1 MNVTDNSQ
9 ASRNSQA
16 SQNPQA
22 SRLRIGTTIAF
33 AICAAAILSLGFDR
47 SSAAAPLAVAVADFD
62 YVDTSG
68 EAVDQSAEHRAR
80 VASFAELL
88 RGSIAAQG
96 DYRVMPIDCPDHPC
110 TATSMTP
117 DAFVA
122 AARRA
127 GARLVVYGG
136 IRKMSTL
143 VQWGEVQLLDLENE
157 KLLLRR
163 TVTFRGDNDMAYRRA
178 ADFVGDTLKDA
189 MPKP

>member
-1 MNVTDNSQ
+1 MSVTGNSQ
-9 ASRNSQA
+9 EARNL
-16 SQNPQA
+16 QA
-22 SRLRIGTTIAF
+22 SRLRIGATIAF
-33 AICAAAILSLGFDR
+33 AICAATGFSSGFESSL
-47 SSAAAPLAVAVADFD
+47 AAPPLAVAVADFD

-68 EAVDQSAEHRAR
+68 EAVDQSAEHRTR
-80 VASFAELL
+80 VASFAALL
-88 RGSIAAQG
+88 RDNIGARG

>member
-1 MNVTDNSQ
+1 MSLGMNSQ
-9 ASRNSQA
+9 ASR
-16 SQNPQA
+16 
-22 SRLRIGTTIAF
+22 IG
-33 AICAAAILSLGFDR
+33 AAIALAMCVTLGVHRSL
-47 SSAAAPLAVAVADFD
+47 AAAPLPVAVADFD

-68 EAVDQSAEHRAR
+68 EAVDQSAEHRTR
-80 VASFAELL
+80 VASFAALL
-88 RGSIAAQG
+88 RDNLGAQG

-178 ADFVGDTLKDA
+178 ADFVGDTLKDV

>member
-1 MNVTDNSQ
+1 MSLSVNSQ
-9 ASRNSQA
+9 ASRF
-16 SQNPQA
+16 
-22 SRLRIGTTIAF
+22 RIG
-33 AICAAAILSLGFDR
+33 AAIALAMCTAAIFGVHRSL
-47 SSAAAPLAVAVADFD
+47 AAAPFPVAVADFD

-80 VASFAELL
+80 VASFAALL
-88 RGSIAAQG
+88 RDNIAAQG
-96 DYRVMPIDCPDHPC
+96 DYRVMLIDCPDHPC

-143 VQWGEVQLLDLENE
+143 VQWGEVQLLDLESE
-157 KLLLRR
+157 KLLMRR

-178 ADFVGDTLKDA
+178 ADFVGDTLRDV

>member
-1 MNVTDNSQ
+1 MNVTD
-9 ASRNSQA
+9 NSQA

>member
-1 MNVTDNSQ
+1 MSVT
-9 ASRNSQA
+9 A
-16 SQNPQA
+16 NPQA
-22 SRLRIGTTIAF
+22 SRRLGAKL
-33 AICAAAILSLGFDR
+33 ALAMMYAAATLSFGFD

-68 EAVDQSAEHRAR
+68 EAVDQGAEHRAR

-88 RGSIAAQG
+88 RDNIAAQG

-178 ADFVGDTLKDA
+178 ADFVGDTLKDV

>member
-1 MNVTDNSQ
+1 MSVIRISQ
-9 ASRNSQA
+9 ISRRPSFG
-16 SQNPQA
+16 
-22 SRLRIGTTIAF
+22 IGATIAL
-33 AICAAAILSLGFDR
+33 AICAAAATSVGVER
-47 SSAAAPLAVAVADFD
+47 SSAAVPMAVAVADFD

-68 EAVDQSAEHRAR
+68 EATDQSAEHRAR
-80 VASFAELL
+80 VASFAALL
-88 RGSIAAQG
+88 RDNIADQG
-96 DYRVMPIDCPDHPC
+96 NYRVMPIDCPDHPC

-178 ADFVGDTLKDA
+178 ADFVGDTLKDV